1 MNRINILKTLL
12 LVALLSSCSRSE
24 GLEELEEDLLTS
36 GSAISF
42 NTEEL
47 SADWGTKASTRG
59 VAVDNTNLTTQAS
72 TIMVYAFMS
81 EPEEYVESCY
91 IENLAATYSA
101 TDGRWSFNPAQY
113 YLMHESLALDFLAYT
128 PEPHAASDSDNNGI
142 SQSLTDFD
150 NKEITITYS
159 VPTTGRNQP
168 DLMLATPQ
176 TKRYDAAQ
184 LDQLELNHVLTQ
196 VSMSACVGEST
207 EQGRYKITRFTMHD
221 ITIAGSLTYSVGD
234 GIGEKWIESTNGS
247 GEFITSAMLPD
258 EDLGEE
264 PLLLTDEMLS
274 IMTNG
279 HTLFMIPQE
288 IETRDTPPTIQITI
302 TDTEPTYTTEY
313 VENANNTGNY
323 VYNDETGEYEF
334 TNDQNGSYDIGE
346 TTTTYLVYRTDRLA
360 LPSPDGDDDDDEIG
374 DGWLQGQHV
383 NLQFEFDVDENQE
396 VIPLSFTAKLMN
408 WIEVDVNKEID
419 ASIYVYLDVDSIAAN
434 TETTV
439 TLYTNGV
446 IDAEY
451 GVTFDGTVVEYTAT
465 AGGYSIT
472 IPSSAAGDAGEKTLK
487 VYIENSDET
496 TITKNFPITVQ

>member
-24 GLEELEEDLLTS
+24 GLEGLEEDLLTS

-59 VAVDNTNLTTQAS
+59 VAVDEDNLTTQAS

-81 EPEEYVESCY
+81 EPADYVTACY
-91 IENLAATYSA
+91 IDNQAATYSA
-101 TDGRWSFNPAQY
+101 TDGLWRFNPAQY

-176 TKRYDAAQ
+176 TGRYEYKK
-184 LDQLELNHVLTQ
+184 LDDLVLNHVLTQ

-207 EQGRYKITRFTMHD
+207 ATGRYKITRFSMHD
-221 ITIAGSLTYSVGD
+221 ITIAGSLTYSVGG
-234 GIGEKWIESTNGS
+234 GIGEEWVESTNGF

-264 PLLLTDEMLS
+264 PLLLTNEMLS

-288 IETRDTPPTIQITI
+288 IETRSTPPTIQITI
-302 TDTEPTYTTEY
+302 TDTKPTTTTEY
-313 VENANNTGNY
+313 VENSEGDY
-323 VYNDETGEYEF
+323 VLDTETGEYVPTTGVGTHE
-334 TNDQNGSYDIGE
+334 QVE
-346 TTTTYLVYRTDRLA
+346 TTTYLVYRTDRLA
-360 LPSPDGDDDDDEIG
+360 LPSPDGDDAGDIG

-434 TETTV
+434 TVTTV

-451 GVTFDGTVVEYTAT
+451 GVTFEETAVEYTAT
-465 AGGYSIT
+465 EGGYSIT
-472 IPSSAAGDAGEKTLK
+472 IPSSEAGDAGEKTLK